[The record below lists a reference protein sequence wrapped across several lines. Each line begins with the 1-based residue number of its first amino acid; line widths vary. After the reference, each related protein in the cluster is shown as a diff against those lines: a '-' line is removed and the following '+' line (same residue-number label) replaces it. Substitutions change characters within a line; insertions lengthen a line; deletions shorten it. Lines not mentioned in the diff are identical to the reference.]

1 MPHNVG
7 KILYLLSNKNLKI
20 VAARVEAVTTVET
33 ISGSKTT
40 HQVSVLGY
48 DDNVVLET
56 LKVNV
61 FTTIQLLKEH
71 LLKVINDKVSSEV
84 SSVVEQATIKWP
96 VLNEHVEENK
106 VLPHKIS
113 VDEAVENS
121 VDDTIHVELADGMRA
136 RVHIP
141 KELL

>member
-1 MPHNVG
+1 MTHSVG
-7 KILYLLSNKNLKI
+7 KILYLLSSKNLKI

-96 VLNEHVEENK
+96 VLNERTEENK
-106 VLPHKIS
+106 ESAHKMS

>member
-1 MPHNVG
+1 MTFGVG

-20 VAARVEAVTTVET
+20 VAARVEAVTTVESIT
-33 ISGSKTT
+33 GSKTT

-56 LKVNV
+56 LDVKPFLDVV
-61 FTTIQLLKEH
+61 VLKEH
-71 LLKVINDKVSSEV
+71 LLKVISDKVNSEV
-84 SSVVEQATIKWP
+84 SGVVNQANKEW
-96 VLNEHVEENK
+96 VLTSTDK
-106 VLPHKIS
+106 DLPELS
-113 VDEAVENS
+113 EAIES
-121 VDDTIHVELADGMRA
+121 SGDDTVHIELGDGVKA